1 MIKTAALSLGALSEE
16 ITDFSRLS
24 LCKLM
29 RVPPTGSISKKPA
42 GKGGAWGCNLWGLAF
57 QDRAGQGN

>member
-16 ITDFSRLS
+16 MPDFSPLS

-29 RVPPTGSISKKPA
+29 RVPPTGSIRKKPT
-42 GKGGAWGCNLWGLAF
+42 GKGGAWACNLWGLAF